1 MSLILD
7 ALKKLD
13 REKSSR
19 RNGTSDIAAE
29 ILRPDPTLPSKG
41 IPLYLLLVALTA
53 VVTAAITY
61 AVVEF
66 RFLPKPSPPVTLSH
80 PSMSQELAPNPLHS
94 VNSSSS
100 EPIQSP
106 VPGQPTGPG
115 PSNPGVQ
122 VKSSLPPAPGLP
134 APSPQVVPA
143 PVSHEPIHE
152 TRDEISRVP
161 AKSDARVESKTAPI
175 PTGEKEPG
183 QDVTVERGTVAPG
196 STEQPSE
203 RPLTGSAS
211 TPPSLKL
218 SAIVWHDEPSK
229 RIAVINGTIT
239 TEQSVIE
246 GVKIEE
252 IYPNRVRL
260 SHNGRLFEILLK

>member
-19 RNGTSDIAAE
+19 RNGPSNIAVE
-29 ILRPDPTLPSKG
+29 ILRPDPSRPAKG
-41 IPLYLLLVALTA
+41 IPLYLLVAALTA
-53 VVTAAITY
+53 VVTAVITY

-66 RFLPKPSPPVTLSH
+66 RFLSKPSPPASLH
-80 PSMSQELAPNPLHS
+80 RPSMNPESAPDPLPS
-94 VNSSSS
+94 PKSSSS
-100 EPIQSP
+100 EPVQSTAA
-106 VPGQPTGPG
+106 GQPAVLAPQNFGFQAKSPP
-115 PSNPGVQ
+115 PSAP
-122 VKSSLPPAPGLP
+122 SLQAS
-134 APSPQVVPA
+134 SPQVVPA
-143 PVSHEPIHE
+143 PVSHEPVRE
-152 TRDEISRVP
+152 TRDEINRVP
-161 AKSDARVESKTAPI
+161 PKSETGAERETTPTL
-175 PTGEKEPG
+175 TGEKDPG
-183 QDVTVERGTVAPG
+183 QNVIVEKATVAPG
-196 STEQPSE
+196 NTEQPSQ
-203 RPLTGSAS
+203 RTPTGSAT

-229 RIAVINGTIT
+229 RIAVINGVIT

-260 SHNGRLFEILLK
+260 SHNGRPFEILLK